1 MMRMILI
8 RMKKMMI
15 LIKMMMTIVM
25 MMMMMNRIRILKVN
39 IATVLII

>member
-25 MMMMMNRIRILKVN
+25 MMMMNRIRILKVN